1 MADSKF
7 KTRVKAQAGVQLPA
21 EAVSRAL
28 TVDGS
33 GDIKSSSVT
42 TTELGYVSGVTS
54 SIQTQLTNTSNGL
67 SDHLNDTTDAHD
79 ASAISNIPSGNLA
92 ATDVQSALN
101 ELQSD
106 VDSRALDSVVIKK
119 DGSVAFTAA
128 QSMGGFKLTNLA
140 DPTANGDAVNLGY
153 MNARLN
159 GLTPK
164 APVRAAT
171 LVAGTLATSFENG
184 DVIDGVTLVTGNR
197 ILIKNQ
203 VAPEQNGIYIV
214 QASGAPVRSA
224 DMDAVTP
231 FDEFNGAWTAVQ
243 EGTQAGQVFVQY
255 GTVTTV
261 GTDAVNFAYY
271 NPIAG
276 LIGGDMITFA
286 GSTFS
291 VDLASAAGL
300 ESTNPGNAAGQLQ
313 VKLDGTTLS
322 KSASGLKVNSITSA
336 EVSDFNEAAQDAV
349 GNILTDSS
357 KIDFTYNDA
366 GNTITATIVA
376 DSLVNADIN
385 SAAAIALTKLA
396 ATTASRAL
404 VSDASGFIT
413 ASAVTSTELGYVS
426 GVTSAIQTQLNGKAS
441 TTLNNLGT
449 TSINANLLPDAAG
462 TRNVGSNTLPW
473 ANVTSNVLNATSIG
487 LFNTIGGTAKAVID
501 ATTSR
506 TAPSGIGDSEL
517 TIYAPNLA
525 SDIGI
530 YGGDPTGANG
540 GSVFVETYNR
550 TGSNTSGLLNL
561 QTGSTVN
568 GNSGAINLV
577 TGTPSGSGTRADISL
592 DGRSVV
598 VKSGSEVRFNNTA
611 NTFYTSLKTGTNTA
625 NLSLTLPIA
634 DGTSGQVLQTNGS
647 GVLTFVTPAAGYTDE
662 QAQDAVGNILTD
674 STTIDFTYN
683 DAGNTITAIVIDGS
697 ITNAKVASGIDAVKI
712 ADGSVSNTE
721 FQYLDGVT
729 SSIQTQLNGKV
740 ATQAGDIALTSFA
753 AADGQATPAN
763 ITGFAFANAS
773 VRSFKAL
780 VSVTSD
786 ATADL
791 FESFELL
798 GVQKGSTW
806 DLSQSAVGDD
816 SGVVLSIT
824 NVGQVQYTSV
834 AAAGFV
840 SLTIK
845 FRAIV
850 TTV

>member
-21 EAVSRAL
+21 ETISRAL
-28 TVDGS
+28 TVDSS

-54 SIQTQLTNTSNGL
+54 AIQTQLNSGSTALTTHINNTTG
-67 SDHLNDTTDAHD
+67 AHA
-79 ASAISNIPSGNLA
+79 ASAISNTPSGNLA
-92 ATDVQSALN
+92 AIDVQGALN

-106 VDSRALDSVVIKK
+106 IDTRALDSAVIKK
-119 DGSVAFTAA
+119 NGSVAFTAD

-140 DPTANGDAVNLGY
+140 DPVGNQDGVTLSY

-164 APVRAAT
+164 APARAAT
-171 LVAGTLATSFENG
+171 TANITLSGAQTIDTVSVVAGNR
-184 DVIDGVTLVTGNR
+184 VLV
-197 ILIKNQ
+197 KNQ
-203 VAPEQNGIYIV
+203 TTASQNGIYV
-214 QASGAPVRSA
+214 AAASAWTRA
-224 DMDAVTP
+224 TDMDAVTP
-231 FDEFNGAWTAVQ
+231 FDEFNGAWTSVQ

-366 GNTITATIVA
+366 GNTITATIFA

-385 SAAAIALTKLA
+385 SVAAIALTKLA

-404 VSDASGFIT
+404 VSDASGFVS

-449 TSINANLLPDAAG
+449 TSINANLLPDANN
-462 TRNVGSNTLPW
+462 TRNIGSGALKW
-473 ANVTSNVLNATSIG
+473 ANINGANGYFEQINFILG
-487 LFNTIGGTAKAVID
+487 QID
-501 ATTSR
+501 STTSR
-506 TAPSGIGDSEL
+506 TAPSGIGASEL
-517 TIYAPNLA
+517 TIYAPNQIA
-525 SDIGI
+525 DIGI
-530 YGGDPTGANG
+530 YGGDPTGSNG

-550 TGSNTSGLLNL
+550 TGSLTSGLLNL

-598 VKSGSEVRFNNTA
+598 VKTGSEVRFNNSA
-611 NTFYTSLKTGTNTA
+611 NTFYTALKAGSNSA
-625 NLSLTLPIA
+625 NLSLALPIA
-634 DGTSGQVLQTNGS
+634 DGTTGQVLQTNGS
-647 GVLTFVTPAAGYTDE
+647 GVLSFATV
-662 QAQDAVGNILTD
+662 Q
-674 STTIDFTYN
+674 S
-683 DAGNTITAIVIDGS
+683 
-697 ITNAKVASGIDAVKI
+697 
-712 ADGSVSNTE
+712 
-721 FQYLDGVT
+721 GVT
-729 SSIQTQLNGKV
+729 
-740 ATQAGDIALTSFA
+740 GDIALTSFSA
-753 AADGQATPAN
+753 ANNQPTAVDV
-763 ITGFAFANAS
+763 TGFAFANAS
-773 VRSFKAL
+773 IRAFSAIAS
-780 VSVTSD
+780 VSLNATSS
-786 ATADL
+786 L
-791 FESFELL
+791 FEQFQIL
-798 GVQKGSTW
+798 GVQKGATW
-806 DLSQSAVGDD
+806 DISMQSVGDD
-816 SGVVLSIT
+816 AGVAFSIT
-824 NVGQVQYTSV
+824 SAGQIQYTSSN
-834 AAAGFV
+834 AAGFV